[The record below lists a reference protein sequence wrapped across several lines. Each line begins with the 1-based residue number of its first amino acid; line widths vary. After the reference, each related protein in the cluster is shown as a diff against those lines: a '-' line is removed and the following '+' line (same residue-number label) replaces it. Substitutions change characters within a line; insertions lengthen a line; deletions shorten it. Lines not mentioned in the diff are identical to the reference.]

1 MLFLGGSGHDGKGV
15 GTRWV
20 PSVQGSLLVALAW
33 SPSSF
38 PSIPLILFSCPV
50 GHPANHP
57 EFEK

>member
-1 MLFLGGSGHDGKGV
+1 MMVKVLVQDGSL
-15 GTRWV
+15 
-20 PSVQGSLLVALAW
+20 QGSDDVALAL
-33 SPSSF
+33 SPSLF